1 MKFILSRNIHL
12 RKQQTLHKWANTFR
26 CKRYNYKT
34 DKIILKEVIAMYN
47 GDEEDSYFIV
57 THKEQEM
64 LNQLRE
70 LSDEDRAEVTRR
82 FLEIALKYAEWGE

>member
-1 MKFILSRNIHL
+1 
-12 RKQQTLHKWANTFR
+12 
-26 CKRYNYKT
+26 
-34 DKIILKEVIAMYN
+34 MYN

-70 LSDEDRAEVTRR
+70 LSDEDRAEVTR